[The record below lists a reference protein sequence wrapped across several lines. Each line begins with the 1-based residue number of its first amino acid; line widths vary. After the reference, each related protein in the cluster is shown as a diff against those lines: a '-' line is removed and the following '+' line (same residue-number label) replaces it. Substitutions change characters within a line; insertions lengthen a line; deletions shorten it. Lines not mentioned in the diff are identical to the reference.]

1 VAAADQPPVIDFV
14 DIARGSSIRLQIY
27 GGGTEKIFINEANE
41 KEGVHYAM
49 VDPAK
54 IQQVPGGSV
63 TLSGGLPV
71 NITKLVPNTTHHT
84 APWSFVP
91 IPGSSE
97 KGIFVTRYQT
107 ISIYFVKP
115 LDLDGDHYRMCVVAP
130 AMRGR

>member
-1 VAAADQPPVIDFV
+1 
-14 DIARGSSIRLQIY
+14 
-27 GGGTEKIFINEANE
+27 
-41 KEGVHYAM
+41 M